1 MNPALFSGL
10 DFPVSI
16 AVSEGNLFVAN
27 FYGGTVGEYAEHV
40 GATVN
45 PALIS
50 GLSFPSS
57 IAVSGGNLFI
67 GTFDFGPETGT
78 IGEYNATT
86 GATVNASLIS
96 GLHQPVG
103 IAVVSASVPEVSS
116 TWTLL
121 LLALAATFGISP
133 LLRRQATDHFRSI

>member
-1 MNPALFSGL
+1 VNPALASGL
-10 DFPVSI
+10 LQPAGI
-16 AVSEGNLFVAN
+16 AVFGDKVFVVDASAN
-27 FYGGTVGEYAEHV
+27 TIGKYTTSGE
-40 GATVN
+40 TVN

-57 IAVSGGNLFI
+57 IAVSGGNLFV
-67 GTFDFGPETGT
+67 GTFDLRTETGT

-96 GLHQPVG
+96 GLNQPVG
-103 IAVVSASVPEVSS
+103 IAIVSASVPEVSS

-121 LLALAATFGISP
+121 LLALGATFGLSP
-133 LLRRQATDHFRSI
+133 LLRRQATDHFRST